1 MTNAKGTWKTA
12 ITKVKPNEIRL
23 RGYRIDELLGRLSFA
38 GGFFLLFHGRLPSPE
53 EEKLYDAL
61 LLSGID
67 HGVTPPSANAARL
80 AASTGAPLNAAL
92 AAGVLS
98 INKYHG
104 AAIEPAMRL
113 FREACAGFEKSGQ
126 EMDEF
131 VDAFVADAVAQKK
144 RLFGYGHRVHTK
156 DPRTVRLFALA
167 EAAGRSG
174 NYLKLARLID
184 EKLSEKTGKE
194 LPLNVDGAIAA
205 VLCELEFPVEI
216 GNIFFILPRLA
227 GMTAHYLEET
237 TRERPMRR
245 IDPNEAE
252 YDGPEDRELPEG
264 TE

>member
-1 MTNAKGTWKTA
+1 MTDHERTWKTA
-12 ITKVKPNEIRL
+12 ITKIEPNEIRL
-23 RGYRIDELLGRLSFA
+23 RGYRIDELMGRLSFA
-38 GGFFLLFHGRLPSPE
+38 GGFFLLFHGRLPSPQ

-80 AASTGAPLNAAL
+80 TASTGAPLNASL

-113 FREACAGFEKSGQ
+113 FRETCADFKKSGQ
-126 EMDEF
+126 EMDDF
-131 VDAFVADAVAQKK
+131 VAAFVKEAVAQKK
-144 RLFGYGHRVHTK
+144 RLFGYGHRIHTQ
-156 DPRTVRLFALA
+156 DPRTERLFELA
-167 EAAGRSG
+167 EKAGKAG
-174 NYLKLARLID
+174 KYLKLARLIG
-184 EKLSEKTGKE
+184 EKLSAKTGKE

-205 VLCELEFPVEI
+205 ILCELEFPVEI
-216 GNIFFILPRLA
+216 GNIFFTLPRVA
-227 GMTAHYLEET
+227 GMTAHYYEEA

-252 YDGPEDRELPEG
+252 YDGPEDRELSE
-264 TE
+264 EAR

>member
-1 MTNAKGTWKTA
+1 MADAKKIWKTA
-12 ITKVKPNEIRL
+12 ITKIQPNEIRL
-23 RGYRIDELLGRLSFA
+23 RGYRIDELLGRLSFP
-38 GGFFLLFHGRLPSPE
+38 GGFFLLFHSRLPTPA

-113 FREACAGFEKSGQ
+113 FHQVYADFEKSGQ
-126 EMDEF
+126 QMEQ
-131 VDAFVADAVAQKK
+131 FVASYVEKAVSQKK
-144 RLFGYGHRVHTK
+144 RLFGYGHRYHK
-156 DPRTVRLFALA
+156 NDPRTARLFALA
-167 EAAGRSG
+167 EEAGKAG
-174 NYLKLARLID
+174 KYLKLARLMG
-184 EKLSEKTGKE
+184 EKLSAATGKE

-205 VLCELEFPVEI
+205 ILCELDFPVEI
-216 GNIFFILPRLA
+216 GNIFFILPRVA

-237 TRERPMRR
+237 TRERPMRH
-245 IDPNEAE
+245 INPDEAE
-252 YDGPEDRELPEG
+252 YDGPEDRPLPQER
-264 TE
+264 E